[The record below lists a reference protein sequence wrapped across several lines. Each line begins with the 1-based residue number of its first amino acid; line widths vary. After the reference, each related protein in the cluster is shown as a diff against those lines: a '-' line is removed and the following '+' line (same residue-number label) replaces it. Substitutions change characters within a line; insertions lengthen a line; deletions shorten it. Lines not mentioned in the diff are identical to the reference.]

1 MKHISLQ
8 TIANSTTGNMLE
20 EHILD
25 IPPCCPVSK
34 NPQPGSQ
41 LIIRYRPQGYSLD
54 IISLKGYIHCYCGG
68 LHDEQG
74 NLLVRDMEGML
85 ARIQNDCEAILGIL
99 VQVEANL
106 CLLPRQKMHVLVGN
120 VECEEA

>member
-1 MKHISLQ
+1 MRNLQ
-8 TIANSTTGNMLE
+8 TVANNTTGNMIE

-25 IPPCCPVSK
+25 IPSCCPISK
-34 NPQPGSQ
+34 NPRPGSQ
-41 LIIRYRPQGYSLD
+41 LIIRYRPQGCSLD

-68 LHDEQG
+68 LYDEQG

-85 ARIQNDCEAILGIL
+85 TRVQSDCEAILGIP

-106 CLLPRQKMHVLVGN
+106 NLLPRQEMHVIVGK
-120 VECEEA
+120 VGSEEV